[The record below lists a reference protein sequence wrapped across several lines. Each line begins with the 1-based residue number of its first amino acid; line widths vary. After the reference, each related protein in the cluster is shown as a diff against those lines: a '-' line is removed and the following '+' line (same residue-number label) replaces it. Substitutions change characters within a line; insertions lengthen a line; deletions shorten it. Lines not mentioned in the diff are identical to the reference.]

1 MTTLRVSISVNLQ
14 VNFIFEAHI
23 IPGILLFGFCFIEN
37 SPRMC
42 IFLITLSLGFNGA
55 ATMTSSQNPQDLAP
69 NFAASVFGIV
79 NFFATTSGFLS
90 PLVVSYF
97 TREKVRI
104 QFFRHAIRKL
114 RFQSTMSEWRYI
126 FALDGTLYIASAFF
140 FMLFGSAEVQ
150 KWNRKDSQKNLLKL

>member
-1 MTTLRVSISVNLQ
+1 MSISVNLQ
-14 VNFIFEAHI
+14 LNFLFEAHI
-23 IPGILLFGFCFIEN
+23 IPGILLFGFCYIEN

-42 IFLITLSLGFNGA
+42 ILLITLSLGFNGA

-69 NFAASVFGIV
+69 NFAASVFGLV

-97 TREKVRI
+97 TREKVRR
-104 QFFRHAIRKL
+104 QFFPSFRHAMRKL

-126 FALDGTLYIASAFF
+126 FALDGTLYIASALF

-150 KWNRKDSQKNLLKL
+150 KWNRKDSHNELLKL